1 MTDVYVLVHAPLVG
15 PSTWRW
21 VAEELTDVTVVVPD
35 LQGRPEEP
43 AFDIYVRAVARR
55 SQETPK

>member
-15 PSTWRW
+15 PSTWPW